1 MIDGTSI
8 QVGVDLCDT
17 AEVAT
22 AVEQF
27 GERYLERVFT
37 ESELAY
43 CNAGGTRRLERL
55 AARFAAKEATLKAIR
70 PADDGIC
77 WRSIEVF
84 RRPAGWCEIRLTG
97 AIAELARR
105 NGVRSLAVSITHERG
120 LGAAVVVAEVSS
132 TVPSNAGVPS

>member
-1 MIDGTSI
+1 MIDGTTI
-8 QVGVDLCDT
+8 QVGVDLCDI

-22 AVEQF
+22 AVDCF
-27 GERYLERVFT
+27 GTRYLERVYT
-37 ESELAY
+37 DAELAY
-43 CNAGGTRRLERL
+43 CNAGGSRRFERL

-70 PADDGIC
+70 PDDDGIS

-84 RRPAGWCEIRLTG
+84 RQPAGWCEIRLTG
-97 AIAELARR
+97 VTAELARR

-132 TVPSNAGVPS
+132 TAPSNAGVPS